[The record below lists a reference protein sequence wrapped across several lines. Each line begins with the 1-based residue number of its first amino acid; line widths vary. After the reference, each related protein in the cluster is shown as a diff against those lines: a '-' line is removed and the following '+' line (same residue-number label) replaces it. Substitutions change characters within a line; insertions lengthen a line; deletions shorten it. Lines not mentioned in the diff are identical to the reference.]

1 MFPATVGLAAPRLI
15 PPLFLQLW
23 TSQLPKLA
31 KPGNM
36 CLIHS
41 QATELQRTILV
52 PPTKLTSLGPAI
64 LATQVTVGLVPA
76 ADWFA
81 LVGVGPV
88 GRQRG
93 ASLGFAV
100 SGPLVG
106 VRRGVVE
113 GAPWVGWRGGFHG
126 RAELEVHA
134 NVAASGCEFVK
145 ALVECPALPQHF
157 GDGLPELFVCL
168 EEFGGGDGSKATVA
182 IWLRKAKVG
191 NLVVVV
197 LQVDQM
203 GGLVLPRPCHS
214 LQHINSFLS
223 IPGFGAHIEALE
235 FLLTSSR
242 A

>member
-1 MFPATVGLAAPRLI
+1 MAFLVGCSWRCVACDNLDGAYVQVLA
-15 PPLFLQLW
+15 
-23 TSQLPKLA
+23 
-31 KPGNM
+31 GG
-36 CLIHS
+36 
-41 QATELQRTILV
+41 
-52 PPTKLTSLGPAI
+52 LGA
-64 LATQVTVGLVPA
+64 TVGLVPA

-145 ALVECPALPQHF
+145 ALVECPALPQ
-157 GDGLPELFVCL
+157 
-168 EEFGGGDGSKATVA
+168 
-182 IWLRKAKVG
+182 
-191 NLVVVV
+191 
-197 LQVDQM
+197 
-203 GGLVLPRPCHS
+203 
-214 LQHINSFLS
+214 SFLS
-223 IPGFGAHIEALE
+223 AWRSSAAVTVRRP
-235 FLLTSSR
+235 LLRSGCVRQRSAILSS
-242 A
+242 